1 MRGACGPGEMLRLS
15 VAACSS
21 AYARRGHHNESMLRR
36 RCLVVAP
43 AAGLLGLFAF
53 SDGAMGQPSV
63 PLRLGADRSLAASGL
78 ADALRRAFSAD
89 TGIDVKLVVAPA
101 LAVLDAVREGE
112 VDVALANAPAAE
124 ADLER
129 QTLVHDRRA
138 IAVGDFILVG
148 PTGRGAAR
156 VDRDP
161 VAALRQLAE
170 EAAPFLSPGDGSG
183 THVAEQ
189 ALWRAAGVEP
199 KAPWYASADPRG
211 GNVVRQARTGSTW
224 SIVERGEWLAAGGPP
239 LRIAAEGGEVLVEQ
253 VHAMRS
259 FRASHPAGKF
269 FLAWIGSRRGKA
281 VAARR
286 RGYRAA

>member
-1 MRGACGPGEMLRLS
+1 
-15 VAACSS
+15 
-21 AYARRGHHNESMLRR
+21 MLRR

-43 AAGLLGLFAF
+43 AAGLLGLAGFPAR
-53 SDGAMGQPSV
+53 AAGQPAA

-89 TGIDVKLVVAPA
+89 TGIEVKLVVAPA

-112 VDVALANAPAAE
+112 VDAALANAPAAE

-138 IAVGDFILVG
+138 IAVGDFVLVG
-148 PTGRGAAR
+148 PAGRGAAR

-161 VAALRQLAE
+161 VAALVQLAE
-170 EAAPFLSPGDGSG
+170 AEAPFLSPGDGSG
-183 THVAEQ
+183 AHVAEQ

-211 GNVVRQARTGSTW
+211 GNVVRQARTGSRW
-224 SIVERGEWLAAGGPP
+224 SVVERGEWLAVGGPP
-239 LRIAAEGGEVLVEQ
+239 LRVAAEGGEVLAEP

-259 FRASHPAGKF
+259 FRVSHPAGKF
-269 FLAWIGSRRGKA
+269 FLAWIGGRRGQA
-281 VAARR
+281 VVARR